1 MICVVPVFLNFCFF
15 WWVESI
21 DDSTLG
27 FVKATEPD
35 GTEIDIEE
43 ASFEE
48 LEADLLF
55 GEELTDANA
64 MAEPADAAVVAD
76 EADIEVGRVGEG
88 REAFGEGT
96 G

>member
-1 MICVVPVFLNFCFF
+1 MICVVPVFLNCLLF
-15 WWVESI
+15 WWVDSI

-27 FVKATEPD
+27 LVEATEPD
-35 GTEIDIEE
+35 GAEIDVKET
-43 ASFEE
+43 SFEK
-48 LEADLLF
+48 LEANVLF

-64 MAEPADAAVVAD
+64 MLEPADAAVVTD

-88 REAFGEGT
+88 REAFWEGT